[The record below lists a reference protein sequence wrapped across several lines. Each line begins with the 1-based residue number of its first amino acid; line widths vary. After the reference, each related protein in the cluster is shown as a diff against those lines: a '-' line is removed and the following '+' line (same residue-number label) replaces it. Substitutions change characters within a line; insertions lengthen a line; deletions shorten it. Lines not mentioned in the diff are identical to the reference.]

1 MFALIDCNNF
11 YASCERLFRPDLQ
24 HKPIIVLSNNDGCV
38 IARSN
43 EAKAL
48 GIAMGVP
55 YFKVKALCQR
65 AEVHVFSSNFA
76 LYGDLSHRVMATI
89 EQEWP
94 EVEIYSIDEAFLN
107 LTSLPTGQ
115 QDAFCA
121 ALQRKILKNTGIPT
135 SIGIGKSKTLAKAAN
150 YLCKKILKLP
160 TFNLTNQGE
169 WLKQIPIGEVWG
181 VGRKWS
187 KKFIQQ
193 GIYTAY
199 DLSIMDINLLK
210 RRFNVTVVRTALELR
225 GVSCGDFGRDEV
237 KQSILSSKSFGSLQS
252 DYAAVAESLS
262 SHCAR
267 AVEKLREQNSLVR
280 KISIFVQTN
289 RFREDLAQ
297 HVQSIEL
304 QFPYPTDDVR
314 IVTHFA
320 KQGLLRIFKA
330 GYYYKK
336 TGVCLEELLP
346 KASTQ
351 MDLFHQPSEETLQK
365 TEKIMSVLDKINQ
378 RFGRHTLHLAAEG
391 SSKPWDSRLQ
401 LRSPCYT
408 TQWSEL
414 LRVHN
419 AT

>member
-11 YASCERLFRPDLQ
+11 YASCERLFRPDLR

-55 YFKVKALCQR
+55 YFKVKAQCQR
-65 AEVHVFSSNFA
+65 ADVHVFSSNFA
-76 LYGDLSHRVMATI
+76 LYGDLSHRVMTTI
-89 EQEWP
+89 EHAWP

-107 LTSLPTGQ
+107 LSSLPIEQ
-115 QDAFCA
+115 HDAFCM

-150 YLCKKILKLP
+150 YLCKKILKVP
-160 TFNLTNQGE
+160 TFNLANQGE

-199 DLSIMDINLLK
+199 DLSVMDINLLK
-210 RRFNVTVVRTALELR
+210 MRFNVMSVRTAMELR
-225 GVSCGDFGRDEV
+225 GVSCGDFGRDEAR
-237 KQSILSSKSFGSLQS
+237 KSILSSKSFGSLQS
-252 DYAAVAESLS
+252 EYTAVAESLS

-267 AVEKLREQNSLVR
+267 AVEKLREQNSLVQQM
-280 KISIFVQTN
+280 SVFVHTN

-297 HVQSIEL
+297 HFQSIEL
-304 QFPYPTDDVR
+304 RFPYPTDDVR
-314 IVTHFA
+314 TITQLA

-330 GYYYKK
+330 GHYYKK

-346 KASTQ
+346 KASAQ

-365 TEKIMSVLDKINQ
+365 SEDLMLVLDKINQ

-391 SSKPWDSRLQ
+391 SSKPWDSRIQ

-408 TQWSEL
+408 TRWSEL

-419 AT
+419 GT